1 MASPPYRSPAQ
12 SPPYPSSASLP
23 NPKKRPS
30 LSVTSHPPAAKR
42 RKPTNASQ
50 ASTPATSHPLRQT
63 SFPPQ
68 GSAVDIGERSPSVE
82 SDVTGM
88 TGLTGHQSTMTSG
101 NQQRKPK
108 KRGRKKKTEEGSVVN
123 GGKLA
128 AADAASA
135 AGNQAE
141 EAEDDE
147 DDAEENDVVMGDQE
161 KQQRAKEK
169 ADLGFLI
176 DHFNAD
182 QLRRYEYMRRN
193 KFKKENVRRI
203 VNQTL
208 SQSVPPSVVIGIGG
222 YTKLLVG
229 LLIERARD
237 VQQQRAA
244 VAAAAYP
251 SPASDTPSTRTVAGN
266 EGNGASTQQTAL
278 QSSSFNS
285 AASLSSDDRFAAS
298 SFERQPAHP
307 DTDSDTDRP
316 PELNHNDIFG
326 PASSPPQPIS
336 LSVPPELPL
345 NSLKPPPSPSR
356 QQLDPP
362 SNAQISR
369 SPSAPRQS
377 GTAHM
382 RNEGD
387 QTKPKA
393 EFGHFVFL
401 SQFYPYHASPTRR
414 MQGVKWRTM

>member
-1 MASPPYRSPAQ
+1 MLQLLIHRDPA
-12 SPPYPSSASLP
+12 
-23 NPKKRPS
+23 R
-30 LSVTSHPPAAKR
+30 
-42 RKPTNASQ
+42 
-50 ASTPATSHPLRQT
+50 
-63 SFPPQ
+63 
-68 GSAVDIGERSPSVE
+68 
-82 SDVTGM
+82 
-88 TGLTGHQSTMTSG
+88 
-101 NQQRKPK
+101 
-108 KRGRKKKTEEGSVVN
+108 
-123 GGKLA
+123 
-128 AADAASA
+128 
-135 AGNQAE
+135 
-141 EAEDDE
+141 
-147 DDAEENDVVMGDQE
+147 
-161 KQQRAKEK
+161 
-169 ADLGFLI
+169 FLI

-387 QTKPKA
+387 QTKPKGTKDLGPLLPDDLREA
-393 EFGHFVFL
+393 YRRYKRSGESAGIGQGGLSLMGIGLRGTFVGGRGRGQRLF
-401 SQFYPYHASPTRR
+401 R
-414 MQGVKWRTM
+414 